1 MPHMKLSAL
10 TPLDYSKPS
19 LRFLAGFATQIAF
32 LDQPKR
38 ALRIVRNEQL
48 MQAYQV
54 AVQREAKG
62 ARMRHSPLAGSLM
75 QCAPQAA
82 PLPFS
87 KPAQACCRCFVQ
99 RPKLAVSSVR
109 HACGAAHIALADI
122 GAAYERSDLLARMAK
137 QTIDA
142 NAGMP
147 GVANVVVKVTARALL
162 ESPGVQAADVVV
174 CGASIDLLH
183 ACLR

>member
-87 KPAQACCRCFVQ
+87 KPAQACC
-99 RPKLAVSSVR
+99 
-109 HACGAAHIALADI
+109 
-122 GAAYERSDLLARMAK
+122 
-137 QTIDA
+137 
-142 NAGMP
+142 
-147 GVANVVVKVTARALL
+147 
-162 ESPGVQAADVVV
+162 
-174 CGASIDLLH
+174 
-183 ACLR
+183 